1 MLSYC
6 FNCRKKTDSKNSN
19 IPKVNKGK
27 LMFYQSVQCMMVK
40 NQDLSKKKKAS
51 GILSTLGLKRPLSGI
66 LALGDTLF

>member
-19 IPKVNKGK
+19 IPKVSKGK

-40 NQDLSKKKKAS
+40 NQDLSKKKKLVES
-51 GILSTLGLKRPLSGI
+51 
-66 LALGDTLF
+66 